1 MQKSTKYKIAVLF
14 TILFMALISA
24 PTVIMTIDDTIDTTC
39 FSGINEEEE
48 NTHTKLLFDKDQQ
61 ISESLFEDRV
71 NIDLI
76 GYTFKNYPKPHLNLI
91 SPPPDFI

>member
-1 MQKSTKYKIAVLF
+1 MYNQSKYRIAVFF

-24 PTVIMTIDDTIDTTC
+24 PTIILSFDDTYDVSS
-39 FSGINEEEE
+39 FYSINEEEE
-48 NTHTKLLFDKDQQ
+48 NQNVKLVFESTSLE
-61 ISESLFEDRV
+61 SESLFEDQLSP
-71 NIDLI
+71 NLI